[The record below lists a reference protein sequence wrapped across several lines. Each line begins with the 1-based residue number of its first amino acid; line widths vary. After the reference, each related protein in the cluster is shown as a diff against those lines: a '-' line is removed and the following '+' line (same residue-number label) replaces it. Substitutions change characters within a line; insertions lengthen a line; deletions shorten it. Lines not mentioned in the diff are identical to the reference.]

1 MADSEQNRTHG
12 GAHDPFEMFR
22 RLWAPLGLP
31 VPGMAMPTLD
41 PAEVDKRIAD
51 LKSVETWL
59 GMNLNMVKMAI
70 QGLEVQK
77 MALTAMQANAGAA
90 SDAANAFAKF
100 AASGVAPGNAAEKAA
115 NTASGSGADP
125 AHPGDNP
132 MLWPW
137 AMMQGA
143 AMSGATTDKPADG
156 AAAKPGKPK
165 PPESR
170 QPKEK
175 K

>member
-1 MADSEQNRTHG
+1 MADQPAGSAQ
-12 GAHDPFEMFR
+12 DPFEMFR

-41 PAEVDKRIAD
+41 PAEVEKRIAD

-77 MALTAMQANAGAA
+77 LALVAMKANAGAA
-90 SDAANAFAKF
+90 TDAANAFAAF
-100 AASGVAPGNAAEKAA
+100 SRGVAGAPGQPAGAAPEA
-115 NTASGSGADP
+115 NPASNPLS
-125 AHPGDNP
+125 NP

-143 AMSGATTDKPADG
+143 AAPEAPA
-156 AAAKPGKPK
+156 APAAKTGKD
-165 PPESR
+165 R
-170 QPKEK
+170 KEGK
-175 K
+175 